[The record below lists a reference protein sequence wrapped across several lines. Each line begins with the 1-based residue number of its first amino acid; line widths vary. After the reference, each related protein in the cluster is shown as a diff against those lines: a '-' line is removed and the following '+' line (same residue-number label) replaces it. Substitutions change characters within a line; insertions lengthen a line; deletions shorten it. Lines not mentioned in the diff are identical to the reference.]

1 MIYDE
6 ILNYIPVNEQEEKD
20 KKVMLDFLSRNEDAF
35 LRENKVAHFTASS
48 WIVNKDFSKV
58 LLAYHKIYDSWAWTG
73 GHADGDKNLL
83 HVAIK
88 EACEET
94 GLKSVRPYA
103 DGIFSLETI
112 VVEGHEKRGEYVPSH
127 LHMNVTYLLQAD
139 ENERL
144 TVKEDEN
151 SSVGW
156 FSINDTEKVPSEP
169 WMINRIYRKL
179 NKKVM
184 ALKNRSGV

>member
-20 KKVMLDFLSRNEDAF
+20 KKVMLNFLSRNEDAF

-73 GHADGDKNLL
+73 GHADGDRNLL